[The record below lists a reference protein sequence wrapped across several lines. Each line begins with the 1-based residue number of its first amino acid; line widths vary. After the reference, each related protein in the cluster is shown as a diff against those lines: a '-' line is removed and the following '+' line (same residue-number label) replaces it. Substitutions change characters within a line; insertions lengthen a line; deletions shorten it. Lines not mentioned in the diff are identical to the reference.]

1 MTERM
6 AVAVR
11 EGSLSC
17 GTHMGKDER
26 GGGLAGE
33 TFEINAVP
41 SGDRRGEDTRFWAES
56 WGSVVADAEPVTV
69 VGTACIL
76 RGWEVSWW
84 FETGLTGGKRV
95 YQAEPGVV

>member
-11 EGSLSC
+11 EGPLSR

-41 SGDRRGEDTRFWAES
+41 CGDRRGEDTRFWAES
-56 WGSVVADAEPVTV
+56 RGGVVADAETVAV
-69 VGTACIL
+69 VGTARVL
-76 RGWEVSWW
+76 RGWEVSW
-84 FETGLTGGKRV
+84 
-95 YQAEPGVV
+95 